1 MKVFT
6 RLSAAASAS
15 RRQRS
20 VMKLSV
26 VIYLSVNEKK
36 TPNMTNQNALI
47 GMISQRLPRLLFGF
61 LAAVASVTVLQ
72 ACLSD
77 GNDNGEIIGF
87 SYVDELD
94 SVFEPFQPDLGAAV
108 PVAARAALD
117 TANLPYPPFNPHNI
131 KSIGPSGWLNR
142 EELVQA
148 GVGDV
153 IFNKLWSTWQPSED
167 LSLRDPNTFE
177 YDGMVWRIDPVRE
190 KQIRWYSSQGI
201 NVTAVLYGTPDWA
214 RRSNTSKVANVPLI
228 HPNFIAPD
236 NPEDFARYTGMI
248 ARRYNG
254 ANGNGRIVN
263 YVIQN
268 EINAIDWFNP
278 GCGKEEYPCTIDD
291 RIQSYA
297 DIFNKSYDRIK
308 QEQPEAKVFMSFD
321 HHFGEAFI
329 DQERFASAEQFIDR
343 LAVLVAPREWRLA
356 FHSYPPKL
364 FEPEFGPNDY
374 PKVTFGNLGVLAGY
388 LRQRFPDKPHA
399 WEIHLTENG
408 INASGPRSSLEAQS
422 QQLPVAVRNVL
433 GTPGINN
440 FVYHRIR
447 DHRNEGTFEPGLNDI
462 DARPKPAWFA
472 WTGNN
477 RHRQNPPQL
486 SDGYE
491 DLPYVR
497 LVRSVKPDV
506 GHWASTRQAP
516 AGYEQEASYLLLRE
530 PLPNTTILFEC
541 HVASHNVTRI
551 TTDVSCGGQ
560 RNYGP
565 VGYSFNFNNQSGSRL
580 GLFSIETASG
590 DHILST
596 NSEEVRGLVTVLGFV
611 DATKVL
617 QQPLPQRDLSFYEIN
632 RSPNT
637 PPPAIASQPAAEQV
651 INSVGDCSETGLSC
665 SFLRFIVTEDQSH
678 ELSCRFQGQDAP
690 NANIVLNY
698 GNNTF
703 SRSVQV
709 PHQINTE
716 NERYSISLP
725 ISNDANWASVVLSST
740 NGASTSHCYVVQS
753 GTLSIGAA
761 EEAQSI
767 SRNLLQ
773 NGGFENVLTD
783 WELCTGESA
792 GTFSNDAHLGA
803 QSIQISDGNCV
814 YQEVVA
820 DPGVEYNLDCFAR
833 HNGPGVGSM
842 KLGFANSSFQK
853 LAENE
858 LPVNLDVYEPY
869 SISATAPAGSVYAVV
884 TFASGVGT
892 GLLDTCSLSVTE

>member
-1 MKVFT
+1 
-6 RLSAAASAS
+6 
-15 RRQRS
+15 
-20 VMKLSV
+20 
-26 VIYLSVNEKK
+26 
-36 TPNMTNQNALI
+36 MTNQKTEINKV
-47 GMISQRLPRLLFGF
+47 LPRVRRVLRGF
-61 LAAVASVTVLQ
+61 LTSAATIILVQ
-72 ACLSD
+72 ACISD
-77 GNDNGEIIGF
+77 GNDNGGVIGF

-94 SVFEPFQPDLGAAV
+94 TVYEPFQPDLGAAV
-108 PVAARAALD
+108 PVAARAALAS
-117 TANLPYPPFNPHNI
+117 ANLPYPPFNPHNI
-131 KSIGPSGWLNR
+131 KSIGPNGWLNR
-142 EELVQA
+142 QELVQA

-153 IFNKLWSTWQPSED
+153 IFNQVWSTWQPSD
-167 LSLRDPNTFE
+167 NLSLRDPNTFE
-177 YDGMVWRIDPVRE
+177 YDDMVWRIDPVRE

-201 NVTAVLYGTPDWA
+201 NVTAVLYGTPEWA
-214 RRSNTSKVANVPLI
+214 RRTNTSRVANVPLI
-228 HPNFIAPD
+228 HPSFIAPD
-236 NPEDFARYTGMI
+236 NAEDFARYTGMI

-254 ANGNGRIVN
+254 ANNNGRVVN
-263 YVIQN
+263 FVIQN

-278 GCGKEEYPCTIDD
+278 GCGKEDHPCEIDD
-291 RIQSYA
+291 RIQTYA
-297 DIFNKSYDRIK
+297 EIFNRSYDRIK

-329 DQERFASAEQFIDR
+329 DGQRFASVEQFIDR
-343 LAVLVAPREWRLA
+343 LAPLVAPREWRLA
-356 FHSYPPKL
+356 FHSYPSKL

-408 INASGPRSSLEAQS
+408 INASEPRSSLEAQE

-440 FVYHRIR
+440 FVYHRIQ
-447 DHRNEGTFEPGLNDI
+447 DHKNEGSFKPGLHYNDGQ
-462 DARPKPAWFA
+462 PKPSWFRWA
-472 WTGNN
+472 GNN
-477 RHRQNPPQL
+477 RHRQNSPEL

-497 LVRSVKPDV
+497 LVRSVKSDV

-516 AGYEQEASYLLLRE
+516 AGYEAEASYLLLRE
-530 PLPNTTILFEC
+530 PLPNTTILYEC

-551 TTDVSCGGQ
+551 TPDVSCGGQ

-611 DATKVL
+611 DASKVL
-617 QQPLPQRDLSFYEIN
+617 QQPLPQRDLSFYEID

-637 PPPAIASQPAAEQV
+637 SPAPVSSQPAAEQV
-651 INSVGDCSETGLSC
+651 INSVGDCSETELNC
-665 SFLRFIVTEDQSH
+665 SFLRFVVAAGQSH
-678 ELSCRFQGQDAP
+678 ELSCRFQGQDVP
-690 NANIVLNY
+690 NADIVLNY

-703 SRSVQV
+703 SRSVPV
-709 PHQINTE
+709 PHQINAQ
-716 NERYSISLP
+716 NNRYTIDLP
-725 ISNDANWASVVLSST
+725 IGDDANWASVVLSSSE
-740 NGASTSHCYVVQS
+740 GASTNHCYVVQS

-761 EEAQSI
+761 EEQGSI
-767 SRNLLQ
+767 VKNLLQ
-773 NGGFENVLTD
+773 NGGFENELTD
-783 WELCTGESA
+783 WELCAGEDA

-803 QSIQISDGNCV
+803 QSIQIGDGNCV

-820 DPGVEYNLDCFAR
+820 DPGAEFNLNCFAR
-833 HNGPGVGSM
+833 HNGPGVGSL
-842 KLGFANSSFQK
+842 KLGFANDSFQK
-853 LAENE
+853 LAEKE
-858 LPVNLDVYEPY
+858 LPVNVDFYEPY
-869 SISATAPAGSVYAVV
+869 RITATAPAGSVYAVV

-892 GLLDTCSLSVTE
+892 GLLDTCTLAVAE